1 MKQRITLLLTPVV
14 LALVLTGCGDKADK
28 KVATQVAAKVG
39 SEEISVHQIN
49 QVLART
55 NTANTTP
62 QGAQALRREV
72 LEKLIDQQLAV
83 DQATES
89 KLHRSPDIVAQ
100 VEAVRREVL
109 ARAYIQQVTAA
120 LPKPNAEETKKYYV
134 EHPQLFS
141 ERRVFNIQE
150 LIVPASVGPQVADQ
164 MRGMLAAGKTMEELA
179 AMLRSKDIKFGGGAA
194 QRAAEQIPL
203 ELLGKVHALKDG
215 QATIISTAQA
225 FTVIRIAS
233 SQSAPVAEAAAL
245 PRIEQFLA
253 NQRGVE
259 AVTKN
264 LKDLRAKAGVTYMG
278 DFAQAAGAVGAASA
292 AAPPASAAAGTTA
305 AAAAAM
311 AIPLPPAVVAPTA
324 DGKTKTAIE
333 KGVAAMK

>member
-1 MKQRITLLLTPVV
+1 MKHRITQLLTPVV
-14 LALVLTGCGDKADK
+14 LALVLAGCGDKADK

-100 VEAVRREVL
+100 IEAARREVL

-120 LPKPNAEETKKYYV
+120 LPKPSAEETKKYYV
-134 EHPQLFS
+134 EHPPLFS

-164 MRGMLAAGKTMEELA
+164 MRTMLAAGKTMEELA
-179 AMLRSKDIKFGGGAA
+179 AMLKSKDIKFGGGAA

-203 ELLGKVHALKDG
+203 ELLSKVHALKDG

-225 FTVIRIAS
+225 FTVIRVAS

-278 DFAQAAGAVGAASA
+278 DFAQAAAAVG
-292 AAPPASAAAGTTA
+292 A
-305 AAAAAM
+305 AAAAAPS
-311 AIPLPPAVVAPTA
+311 ASAAVATPAAAATPLPAAVVAPTA